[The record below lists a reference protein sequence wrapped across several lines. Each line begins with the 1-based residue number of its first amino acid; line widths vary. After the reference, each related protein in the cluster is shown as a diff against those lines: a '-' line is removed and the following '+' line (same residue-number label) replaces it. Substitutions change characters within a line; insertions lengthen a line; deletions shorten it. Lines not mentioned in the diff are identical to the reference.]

1 LARGAAALPRR
12 DEREGWVALPAAGGC
27 AIIGRVAVEVAMIRA
42 RLGAMDSIDSEGCDE
57 DWDQDLA
64 DDLIGSSLLV
74 GLTYVDPEGAL
85 LGRRQIFGIV
95 ETVDAETGIVI
106 RTGEGDEPFT
116 IAPLLDAIEV
126 GEPGLYQLADQDR
139 IVENP
144 DFTALFTVT
153 EPRRN

>member
-1 LARGAAALPRR
+1 MIVQIADDKAL
-12 DEREGWVALPAAGGC
+12 
-27 AIIGRVAVEVAMIRA
+27 IRA
-42 RLGAMDSIDSEGCDE
+42 RRGAMPSIDSGACDE

-74 GLTYVDPEGAL
+74 GLTYVDSEGVL
-85 LGRRQIFGIV
+85 LSREQVFGIV
-95 ETVDAETGIVI
+95 ETVDAQAGIVI
-106 RTGEGDEPFT
+106 RTRDEGEPFT
-116 IAPLLDAIEV
+116 VAPLLEAIEV

-153 EPRRN
+153 KPRRN